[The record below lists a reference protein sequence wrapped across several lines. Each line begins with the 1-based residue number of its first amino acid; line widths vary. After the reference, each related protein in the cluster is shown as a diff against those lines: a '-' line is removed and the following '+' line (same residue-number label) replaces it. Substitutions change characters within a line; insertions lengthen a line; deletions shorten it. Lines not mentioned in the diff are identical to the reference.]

1 MDRDISFLTQNLIA
15 HRGYH
20 NIKKGIPENSIL
32 AFEEAIKYNL
42 TIELDVHILTD
53 GKVVVFHDDN
63 IKRMTGIDQNI
74 KDMDYDTIKKIQL
87 QGTNQRIPLL
97 QEVLSLV
104 DGKVP
109 IIIELKYD
117 VKCGVLEK
125 EVIKILKNY
134 NGKYAIKSFNPF
146 SIMYFKKEFSNVIR
160 GLLVSDFKDEKMSK
174 LRKIVLSKMLFNSIT
189 KPDFISYDIKALP
202 NRRVAKLRR
211 NKIILG
217 WTIRNKEDLEKAEKY
232 CDNFICENI
241 NFESINVYQNIKN
254 N

>member
-1 MDRDISFLTQNLIA
+1 MNKDISFLTQNLIA

-32 AFEEAIKYNL
+32 AFKEAIKHNL
-42 TIELDVHILTD
+42 TIELDVHILKD
-53 GKVVVFHDDN
+53 RKVVVFHDDN
-63 IKRMTGIDQNI
+63 IKRMTGIDKNI
-74 KDMDYDTIKKIQL
+74 KDMDYDTIKKMQL
-87 QGTNQRIPLL
+87 QRTNQRIPLL

-109 IIIELKYD
+109 LIVELKYD
-117 VKCGVLEK
+117 VRCGALEK

-146 SIMYFKKEFSNVIR
+146 SIMYIKKHFPNAIR
-160 GLLVSDFKDEKMSK
+160 GQLLSELKDV
-174 LRKIVLSKMLFNSIT
+174 RKIINLMKLLLNSIT
-189 KPDFISYDIKALP
+189 KPDFISCDIRALP
-202 NRRVAKLRR
+202 NKRIAKIRK

-217 WTIRNKEDLEKAEKY
+217 WVIRNKEDLEKAEKY

-241 NFESINVYQNIKN
+241 NFESTKKLIERTPRRIS
-254 N
+254 